1 MAASVFV
8 LSFQDRCLSGLTS
21 TRGASSAANRLSAK
35 FSFLQWVNRS
45 RNSPR
50 LVREVRRCEQNA
62 ASLSDQELKVQ
73 AGSIRNLALG
83 RKKADSK
90 LVGEY
95 SGLIGEAIFR
105 TFGFRMHDV
114 QIRGMLAG
122 FDGAI
127 VEMQTGEGKTI
138 VTGAMAAL
146 QGLRAKSIH
155 VATTNAYLA
164 ARDREELVPVF
175 ERLGLASG
183 ILPEETDQDA
193 TVRAYKN
200 DITYGPGYQ
209 FGFDYLRDQVV
220 LRTNRQSDLGRKTID
235 ALLGANI
242 RDRLMQPELHDSMII
257 DEADS
262 VMIDEA
268 VTPLVI
274 SGAARDTTDPIPYM
288 LAKKIAGELAKD
300 EDFTIELPDKIIELD
315 EDASDRCHD
324 AIANELDLKL
334 ERPWRIYISNALRAI
349 HVLQRD
355 VDYVVQ
361 EGEVR
366 IVDQNTGRIFADR
379 TWQDG
384 LHQAVEAKEGVELK
398 SADPSVARITR
409 QRYLQMYGQL
419 AGLTGTALAVAGE
432 FQSVYKSPVVQ
443 IPTNLPSRRQLLPA
457 RFFGDLEAK
466 LNAIAADVV
475 QRRSNGQPV
484 LVGTRTIAE
493 SIHVA
498 DRLTAAGVDAV
509 LLNGVQDQE
518 EAEIVAVAGV
528 AGTVTIATNMA
539 GRGTD
544 IKLDANALEAG
555 GLHVVA
561 CSHNGST
568 RIDRQLVGRAA
579 RQGNPGSA
587 QFFVAPEDELIA
599 THAPKLG
606 QRIKSH
612 TKSNGE
618 TRKSFSSDIASLQGQ
633 IEQKQYMVRQ
643 AMVRQD
649 HWMDLVRA
657 SIEG

>member
-1 MAASVFV
+1 MAASIFV
-8 LSFQDRCLSGLTS
+8 PSFQDRCLSGLTS
-21 TRGASSAANRLSAK
+21 TRGASSAANRLSARS
-35 FSFLQWVNRS
+35 SFLQWFNRS
-45 RNSPR
+45 QNSPR
-50 LVREVRRCEQNA
+50 LVREVRRCEQSA
-62 ASLSDQELKVQ
+62 ASLSDQELKAQ
-73 AGSIRNLALG
+73 AGSIRNQALG
-83 RKKADSK
+83 RKKADPK
-90 LVGEY
+90 LVSEY
-95 SGLIGEAIFR
+95 SGLIGEAVFR

-127 VEMQTGEGKTI
+127 VEMQTGEGKTV

-175 ERLGLASG
+175 ERMGLTSG

-315 EDASDRCHD
+315 EHASDRCHD
-324 AIANELDLKL
+324 AIANEPDLKL

-366 IVDQNTGRIFADR
+366 IVDQN
-379 TWQDG
+379 
-384 LHQAVEAKEGVELK
+384 LSL
-398 SADPSVARITR
+398 
-409 QRYLQMYGQL
+409 
-419 AGLTGTALAVAGE
+419 
-432 FQSVYKSPVVQ
+432 
-443 IPTNLPSRRQLLPA
+443 
-457 RFFGDLEAK
+457 
-466 LNAIAADVV
+466 
-475 QRRSNGQPV
+475 
-484 LVGTRTIAE
+484 
-493 SIHVA
+493 IH
-498 DRLTAAGVDAV
+498 
-509 LLNGVQDQE
+509 
-518 EAEIVAVAGV
+518 I
-528 AGTVTIATNMA
+528 
-539 GRGTD
+539 
-544 IKLDANALEAG
+544 
-555 GLHVVA
+555 
-561 CSHNGST
+561 
-568 RIDRQLVGRAA
+568 
-579 RQGNPGSA
+579 
-587 QFFVAPEDELIA
+587 
-599 THAPKLG
+599 
-606 QRIKSH
+606 
-612 TKSNGE
+612 
-618 TRKSFSSDIASLQGQ
+618 
-633 IEQKQYMVRQ
+633 
-643 AMVRQD
+643 
-649 HWMDLVRA
+649 
-657 SIEG
+657 